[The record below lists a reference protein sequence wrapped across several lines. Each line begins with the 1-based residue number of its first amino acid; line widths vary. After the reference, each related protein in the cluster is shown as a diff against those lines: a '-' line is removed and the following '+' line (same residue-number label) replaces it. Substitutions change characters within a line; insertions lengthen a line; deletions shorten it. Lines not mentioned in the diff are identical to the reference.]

1 MSAVKNSED
10 LNVAIH
16 DPEELRSSSRSPLFF
31 IVAVLAAL
39 AVTAALL
46 GGYFILRSRHA
57 AQTLAAAEQQQQQQS
72 AATTKQA
79 PPPELKIFEDQAMIK
94 GTQVVVG
101 GAVQNISNAPLSD
114 ISLEL
119 ELTRRAG
126 GTTEMRT
133 IALAPKDLAPGEQG
147 KYALTILSRDYK
159 RARIVRVKSGSRAN
173 EIAFTTAPGNQR
185 PAGPP
190 QQTNKTIVVNRPAPK
205 DGNSGFINT
214 PDNPTTIR

>member
-1 MSAVKNSED
+1 MSVVNNSED

-31 IVAVLAAL
+31 VVAVLAAVAL
-39 AVTAALL
+39 TAALL

-57 AQTLAAAEQQQQQQS
+57 AQTRAAEQQQKQQS
-72 AATTKQA
+72 AVQA
-79 PPPELKIFEDQAMIK
+79 RQTPPPELKIFEDQAMIK

-101 GAVQNISNAPLSD
+101 GTVQNISNSPLAD

-126 GTTEMRT
+126 GAAEMRT
-133 IALAPKDLAPGEQG
+133 ISLAPKDLAPGEQG

-159 RARIVRVKSGSRAN
+159 RARIIRIKSGSRAN
-173 EIAFTTAPGNQR
+173 EVAFATVPGNQR
-185 PAGPP
+185 PPGPP
-190 QQTNKTIVVNRPAPK
+190 QQGNKTIIVNRPAPR
-205 DGNSGFINT
+205 DGNGDFINT